1 MAMRLGLIGVMA
13 VVMADPLPALTAGR
27 PTPRTTSPRR
37 AQPLVPLNLKVR
49 RLPQAVEVVIEGAGA
64 TAEIAGFQT
73 GLGWE
78 GELIPAAP
86 AQLMVNPQV
95 ISLADSALNRITL
108 SNTGTVYRLFVEPV
122 EGFPV
127 ASPIVSGNGND
138 LILRFPAVGPRQMQT
153 AQFNATQPGRLADP
167 SFVPPLRP
175 RAIAPPLGDMAIG
188 TMALPNRGFV
198 RLSGPPVTMTL
209 KNAPAQDALMTLAQ
223 LGGYGFAFSE
233 GGSPA
238 NNSGSGSGS
247 GSGGLINP
255 VTVSFRN
262 EAYERAFNF
271 VLLSSGLQG
280 RLEGRTVLV
289 GTSVLSQTLGTQMSR
304 VYRLNQVSAAGAADY
319 LANLGAQITKTNT
332 ITITANEGTSTGTG
346 QGAGSGGST
355 TSQSTTEATTR
366 TVIDAYG
373 ASTGP
378 LLGLQGTTD
387 SRLGTITLIGEPQM
401 ITIAESYLKQLDLRK
416 RQVAVKVQILNV
428 DLLNDKQIDASFS
441 SRIGNTFIV
450 SEGGKAFMNFGSNR
464 PGSSAGTGTLS
475 DGSPFTT
482 PGAYQAGIP
491 RVQQQTV
498 VRPQVAEQRQVV
510 GPDGTISFEPVLDS
524 LGRQVFAPTLDPSL
538 SSIEVPLF
546 DQLGRPVYVP
556 GRDPGR
562 YRQPDN
568 SFYAFLEAV
577 IESKSA
583 KTLAEPTLLVQEGQ
597 KAQVKQATSVIT
609 GVDSTEAANGSV
621 QFSNTREDAGLILD
635 IDVSKVDDNG
645 FISLTLEPRVSV
657 PVPAGAQEGVPIF
670 NIQERSVSSGLV
682 RLRDGQTLV
691 LTGVITDSDRQ
702 QVSKWPILGDL
713 PLIGQLFRQTSG
725 ARERNELVI
734 LVTPSVVSDGEGGVF
749 GYGYTPSARAAQ
761 ELMR

>member
-1 MAMRLGLIGVMA
+1 MA
-13 VVMADPLPALTAGR
+13 VGVAEMGPAIAAGR
-27 PTPRTTSPRR
+27 SMPRATSQRR
-37 AQPLVPLNLKVR
+37 SQPLVPLNLKVR

-64 TAEIAGFQT
+64 TAEMSGFQT
-73 GLGWE
+73 AQGWE
-78 GELIPAAP
+78 GSLIPAAP
-86 AQLMVNPQV
+86 SQLMNNPQV
-95 ISLADSALNRITL
+95 ISIGDSTLNRITL
-108 SNTGTVYRLFVEPV
+108 SNTGTVYRLLVEPV
-122 EGFPV
+122 QGFPV

-138 LILRFPAVGPRQMQT
+138 LILRFAAVGPRQMQT
-153 AQFNATQPGRLADP
+153 AQFNASQPGRLAEP
-167 SFVPPLRP
+167 SFVPPLRA

-188 TMALPNRGFV
+188 TLALQNRGFV
-198 RLSGPPVTMTL
+198 NLSGPPVTMNIA
-209 KNAPAQDALMTLAQ
+209 NADVKVVLRQLARE
-223 LGGYGFAFSE
+223 GGYGLVFANGGADSAGPSE
-233 GGSPA
+233 LA
-238 NNSGSGSGS
+238 NN
-247 GSGGLINP
+247 
-255 VTVSFRN
+255 VTVFFQN
-262 EAYERAFNF
+262 ESYQRAFNF

-289 GTSVLSQTLGTQMSR
+289 GTNVLSQTLGTLMSR
-304 VYRLNQVSAAGAADY
+304 VYRLNQVSAEGAADY

-332 ITITANEGTSTGTG
+332 ITITANEEAASGGEVSGTS
-346 QGAGSGGST
+346 GST
-355 TSQSTTEATTR
+355 TETFIE
-366 TVIDAYG
+366 AYG
-373 ASTGP
+373 ASMGP
-378 LLGLQGTTD
+378 LLGLRGTTD
-387 SRLGTITLIGEPQM
+387 SRLGTITLIGEPQL

-441 SRIGNTFIV
+441 ARIGNTFIV

-464 PGSSAGTGTLS
+464 PGSSAGTGTLG
-475 DGSPFTT
+475 DGSTFTT
-482 PGAYQAGIP
+482 PGSYQAGIP
-491 RVQQQTV
+491 RVQQQAV
-498 VRPQVAEQRQVV
+498 FPPLVESQREVI
-510 GPDGTISFEPVLDS
+510 GPDGSVSFEPILDS
-524 LGRQVFAPTLDPSL
+524 LGRPVLVPSNNPA
-538 SSIEVPLF
+538 EPFTTVPLI
-546 DQLGRPVYVP
+546 DQFGRPVYVP

-609 GVDSTEAANGSV
+609 GVSATEAANGSV

-657 PVPAGAQEGVPIF
+657 PLPAGSQEGVPIF